1 MSGEDAMARA
11 WPDRLPGVEA
21 APPPPRRRRRR
32 LARFARAVATVLALA
47 LVLLLV
53 LAAILAVRLRGRLAA
68 SLPATAGEA
77 KLAGLAAPVRVERDA
92 LGVPTLRGANRLD
105 LARALGYVHAQER
118 FFEMDLALRRRGAGE
133 TAALLGPPARQW
145 DREHRPLRLRALARR
160 VLAELP
166 AGERALLEAYA
177 AGVNAGLASL
187 HAPPFEYLALGVEPR
202 PWQPEDSVLAAL
214 SLFDQLQLYTRRYE
228 IDLGLMHDLLPPA
241 LFTFLSPP
249 GTEWDAP
256 LAGEPWPPPAVPP
269 PAAVDL
275 RRGGVGGSH
284 AASGKAP
291 EPQASDQRAV
301 VGIGTGF
308 RAGASMGRDGA
319 GGAELA
325 DGADGA
331 LGGSN
336 CWAVDGRH
344 AAAGHALLANDVH
357 LPVGV
362 PNLWYRACL
371 AWPAEDG
378 TGPRRVCG
386 ATLPGLPV
394 VVVGSNGHVA
404 WGLTSSLADASDVVV
419 LDVRGSGAGDQDVY
433 LTPQGP
439 RRFTHHAERL
449 HVNWGRDET
458 LDVRWTIWGPVI
470 GRDHRGR
477 PRALRWV
484 VYEPGAV
491 DLGIAGLEAART
503 TREALDVAR
512 RSGAPAQ
519 NFIVA
524 DEAGRIGWTILGRLP
539 RRVGFDGRLPGSWA
553 DGSRRWDGLLPP
565 EQVPEIADPR
575 GGRLWSAN
583 NRPLSG
589 EPLARLGDG
598 GYRSGARARQIRDD
612 LFALPAAGARD
623 MLAIQLD
630 DRALF
635 LARWQRLLQSI
646 LTPRAVAGHPGRRE
660 LRDVTGRWEG
670 RAAAGSASFRLVRA
684 FRIGVRER
692 VFTMLAAPCLAADP
706 GFDHVSLGA
715 AEGPLWQLVTR
726 QPANLLAPRYRDWQ
740 DLLLSVVDEMLA
752 GYAARGGPLARRTW
766 GELNTTDIR
775 HPFSRL
781 LPLPA
786 GWLDMPHHPLAGEYE
801 MPRVQLPP
809 FAPTLRMVVSP
820 GREQEGFFTMPAGQ
834 SGHPWSAHYRDSH
847 PAWERADPAP
857 FLPGATA
864 ETLILR
870 P

>member
-1 MSGEDAMARA
+1 MAKPL
-11 WPDRLPGVEA
+11 PDRSPSA
-21 APPPPRRRRRR
+21 APPPLPPPPRRRRRLAR
-32 LARFARAVATVLALA
+32 LARAAAAVLLVALG
-47 LVLLLV
+47 LLLV
-53 LAAILAVRLRGRLAA
+53 AALRLRARLAA
-68 SLPATAGEA
+68 SLPVTAGEA
-77 KLAGLAAPVRVERDA
+77 RLAGLAAPVRVERDA
-92 LGVPTLRGANRLD
+92 LGVPALRGANRLD
-105 LARALGYVHAQER
+105 LARALGFVHAQER
-118 FFEMDLALRRRGAGE
+118 FFQMDLMMRRRGAGE
-133 TAALLGPPARQW
+133 MAALLGPPARQW
-145 DREHRPLRLRALARR
+145 DRDHRPLRLRALARR
-160 VLAELP
+160 VLAALP

-177 AGVNAGLASL
+177 AGVNAGLDSL
-187 HAPPFEYLALGVEPR
+187 RAPPFEYLALGVAPR
-202 PWQPEDSVLAAL
+202 PWRPEDSVLAAL

-241 LFTFLSPP
+241 LFAFLSPV

-256 LAGEPWPPPAVPP
+256 LAGPAWLPPAVPP
-269 PAAVDL
+269 PAAIDL
-275 RRGGVGGSH
+275 RRLPPPRSPRPLAGVLGQDG
-284 AASGKAP
+284 
-291 EPQASDQRAV
+291 QD
-301 VGIGTGF
+301 
-308 RAGASMGRDGA
+308 GRDRGRA
-319 GGAELA
+319 AAALRPQGTEGWEGA

-344 AAAGHALLANDVH
+344 AEGGHALLANDVH
-357 LPVGV
+357 LPTGV
-362 PNLWYRACL
+362 PNLWYRASL

-378 TGPRRVCG
+378 TGERRVSG
-386 ATLPGLPV
+386 ATLPGLPL

-419 LDVRGSGAGDQDVY
+419 LDLPAGGARDQDVY
-433 LTPQGP
+433 LTPGGP
-439 RRFTHHAERL
+439 RHFTHFTETL
-449 HVNWGRDET
+449 HVNWWRDET

-491 DLGIAGLEAART
+491 DLGIAGLEAAKT
-503 TREALDVAR
+503 AGEALELAK

-524 DEAGRIGWTILGRLP
+524 DQAGRIGWTILGRLP

-565 EQVPEIADPR
+565 EEVPQVLEPPD
-575 GGRLWSAN
+575 GRLWSAN
-583 NRPLSG
+583 NRPLGG
-589 EPLARLGDG
+589 EALARLGDG

-612 LFALPAAGARD
+612 LLVLPRASARD

-635 LARWQRLLQSI
+635 LARWQRLLLQGV
-646 LTPRAVAGHPGRRE
+646 LTPQAVAGHPRRRE
-660 LRDVTGRWEG
+660 LRDVIGRWEG
-670 RAAAGSASFRLVRA
+670 RAAVGSASFRLVRA
-684 FRIGVRER
+684 FRIAVRER
-692 VFTMLAAPCLAADP
+692 VFEMLAAPCLAADP

-726 QPANLLAPRYRDWQ
+726 QPPNLLAPRYRSWP
-740 DLLLSVVDEMLA
+740 DLLLAVVDEMLA
-752 GYAARGGPLARRTW
+752 GYAAHGGGTPLSRRTW

-775 HPFSRL
+775 HPLSRL
-781 LPLPA
+781 LQWPAGPA
-786 GWLDMPHHPLAGEYE
+786 GWLDMPHHQLAGEYE

-834 SGHPWSAHYRDSH
+834 GGHPWSAHYRDSH

-857 FLPGATA
+857 FLPGPAV